1 MSRALRAAVARL
13 PSSVAI
19 ARYLRASVFERK
31 DLADIGVIGGSG
43 FYELLSDVEHHAV
56 QTPYG
61 PPSGTIAIGTH
72 RGPAGGVP
80 GRGTGPATAIP
91 PHAINYRANIWA
103 LASLGVTRILGPN
116 ASGSL
121 QPHVKPGDFV
131 VCDQFVDRTYGREQT
146 FYDGPPVVHI
156 GGAEPY
162 CPELRAACHRGRPR
176 AGHHGPR
183 DRHGG
188 RDPGAALLDRA
199 ESRWFSSAGWE
210 VVNMTQFPEQVLARE
225 LEVCYV
231 GISLITD
238 YDAGLEG
245 RDDVE
250 AVSVA
255 GVIEVF
261 HRNNAR
267 VRDLL
272 LRMIP
277 RIPRDRACICATALT
292 GAVIG

>member
-1 MSRALRAAVARL
+1 
-13 PSSVAI
+13 
-19 ARYLRASVFERK
+19 VFERK
-31 DLADIGVIGGSG
+31 DLADIAVVGGSG
-43 FYELLSDVEHHAV
+43 FYELLTDVEHHAV

-61 PPSGTIAIGTH
+61 PPSGQVAVGSYKGARVAFLARHGAGH
-72 RGPAGGVP
+72 RY
-80 GRGTGPATAIP
+80 P
-91 PHAINYRANIWA
+91 PHTINYRANIWA
-103 LASLGVTRILGPN
+103 LASLGATRILGPN

-131 VCDQFVDRTYGREQT
+131 VVDQFVDRTTNREAT

-162 CPELRAACHRGRPR
+162 CPELRALAVTAGREL
-176 AGHHGPR
+176 GITVHQTGTVVVIQGPR
-183 DRHGG
+183 FST
-188 RDPGAALLDRA
+188 RA
-199 ESRWFSSAGWE
+199 ESRWFSSEGWE

-225 LEVCYV
+225 LELCYV

-238 YDAGLEG
+238 YDVGLAD
-245 RDDVE
+245 RDDIE

-277 RIPRDRACICATALT
+277 RIPRERACICATALT

>member
-1 MSRALRAAVARL
+1 MGRRSSRPCARRL
-13 PSSVAI
+13 LPPMRPAPSS
-19 ARYLRASVFERK
+19 LRTIVFERK
-31 DLADIGVIGGSG
+31 DLADVGVIGGSG
-43 FYELLSDVEHHAV
+43 FYELLSDVEDVAV

-61 PPSGTIAIGTH
+61 PPSGTLAVGTYEGTRVAFLARHGAGH
-72 RGPAGGVP
+72 RY
-80 GRGTGPATAIP
+80 P

-103 LASLGVTRILGPN
+103 LASVGVTRILGPN

-131 VCDQFVDRTYGREQT
+131 VCDQFVDRTYGRAST

-162 CPELRAACHRGRPR
+162 CPELRQLAIEAGRELEINVHE
-176 AGHHGPR
+176 AGTVVVIQGPR
-183 DRHGG
+183 FSTK
-188 RDPGAALLDRA
+188 A
-199 ESRWFSSAGWE
+199 ESRWFSS
-210 VVNMTQFPEQVLARE
+210 
-225 LEVCYV
+225 
-231 GISLITD
+231 
-238 YDAGLEG
+238 EG
-245 RDDVE
+245 CDDVE

-255 GVIEVF
+255 SVIDVF

-272 LRMIP
+272 LRVIP

>member
-1 MSRALRAAVARL
+1 M
-13 PSSVAI
+13 
-19 ARYLRASVFERK
+19 FERR
-31 DLADIGVIGGSG
+31 DLADVGVIGGSG
-43 FYELLSDVEHHAV
+43 FYELLSDVEEHAV

-61 PPSGTIAIGTH
+61 PPSGTVAVGTYEGVRVAFLARHGPGH
-72 RGPAGGVP
+72 RY
-80 GRGTGPATAIP
+80 P
-91 PHAINYRANIWA
+91 PHKINYRANIWA
-103 LASLGVTRILGPN
+103 LSHLGVTRILGPN

-162 CPELRAACHRGRPR
+162 CPELRALTIGAGRELGITVHE
-176 AGHHGPR
+176 AGTVVVIQGPR
-183 DRHGG
+183 FSTK
-188 RDPGAALLDRA
+188 A

-210 VVNMTQFPEQVLARE
+210 VINMTQFPEQVLARE

-238 YDAGLEG
+238 YDVGLEG
-245 RDDVE
+245 QEGVE
-250 AVSVA
+250 PVSVA

-261 HRNNAR
+261 HQNNAR

>member
-1 MSRALRAAVARL
+1 VRQ
-13 PSSVAI
+13 
-19 ARYLRASVFERK
+19 FERQE
-31 DLADIGVIGGSG
+31 LADIGVIGGSG
-43 FYELLSDVEHHAV
+43 FYELLDNVEHLAV

-61 PPSGTIAIGTH
+61 PPSGALAIGTYEGVRVAFLARHGGGH
-72 RGPAGGVP
+72 RY
-80 GRGTGPATAIP
+80 P
-91 PHAINYRANIWA
+91 PHKINYRANIWA
-103 LASLGVTRILGPN
+103 LASVGVTRILGPN

-131 VCDQFVDRTYGREQT
+131 VCDQFVDRTTNREST

-162 CPELRAACHRGRPR
+162 CPELRQLAITAGREL
-176 AGHHGPR
+176 GITVHETGTVVVIQGPR
-183 DRHGG
+183 FST
-188 RDPGAALLDRA
+188 RA

-225 LEVCYV
+225 LEVCYA

-245 RDDVE
+245 RDDIE

-255 GVIEVF
+255 GVIDVF
-261 HRNNAR
+261 NSNNAR

-272 LRMIP
+272 LRMLP
-277 RIPRDRACICATALT
+277 RIPRARACICATALT
-292 GAVIG
+292 GAVLG